1 MRGCMTLTCG
11 CLAGTRHGRRTASMD
26 GPTAPAKGHSRTL
39 SSVGGLM
46 YQNQNVKRCSEDST
60 DGSLEPQH
68 GAAESQASFPLVT
81 TLLTHLADG
90 GISWEAVEIPRPGS
104 TFTRSLVP

>member
-1 MRGCMTLTCG
+1 
-11 CLAGTRHGRRTASMD
+11 
-26 GPTAPAKGHSRTL
+26 
-39 SSVGGLM
+39 M

-104 TFTRSLVP
+104 TFTRSLVRLTLHGPFSENLRWGCEGLMQTFLQSYTTASLQNAPEAQSESAPE